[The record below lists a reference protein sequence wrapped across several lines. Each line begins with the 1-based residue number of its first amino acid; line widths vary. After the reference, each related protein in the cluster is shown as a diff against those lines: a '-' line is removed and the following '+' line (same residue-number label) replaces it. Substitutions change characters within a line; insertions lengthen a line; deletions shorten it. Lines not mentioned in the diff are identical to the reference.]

1 MAASGTTFRTKEQP
15 MFPTANPDVMGQLAT
30 DRAAD
35 LRAAAQRYRSSR
47 PVPARWR
54 PARFREPAADLSR
67 VSPLPAE
74 ADATPTAGRAA

>member
-35 LRAAAQRYRSSR
+35 LRAAAQRYHDSR
-47 PVPARWR
+47 PVLARWR
-54 PARFREPAADLSR
+54 PALFREPVADLSR